1 MPTKFGDIKADLF
14 EAIYL
19 VVQPSL
25 TQEQKDEVVSILNS
39 RGHDMVWNAIR

>member
-1 MPTKFGDIKADLF
+1 MPKFEEVKGDLF

-19 VVQPSL
+19 VSQPAL
-25 TQEQKDEVVSILNS
+25 TIEQKEEIVAIMKE

>member
-1 MPTKFGDIKADLF
+1 MVKFDQVKNDLF

-19 VVQPSL
+19 ATQPVL
-25 TQEQKDEVVSILNS
+25 TPDQRDEVVAIMKE

>member
-1 MPTKFGDIKADLF
+1 MPRKFEEVKADLF

-25 TQEQKDEVVSILNS
+25 TPDQKEEVVSIMKDH
-39 RGHDMVWNAIR
+39 GHDMVWNAIR

>member
-1 MPTKFGDIKADLF
+1 MPAKFEDIKADLF

-25 TQEQKDEVVSILNS
+25 TQEQKAEVVSILNS
-39 RGHDMVWNAIR
+39 RGRYMVWNAIR